1 MIISDVSSGN
11 ARQPLADLLE
21 TIKRRRTLIIAPLLA
36 GVAIGVIGYLMAP
49 LSYVS
54 ESVLVLDMR
63 RVQALPNESAITP
76 LPQDSPV
83 LRSELDI
90 ISSRMMA
97 RKVIDILQADNVNV
111 PTAFRSGT
119 VLSAPPENAKQVRE
133 ARDVDAAARER
144 QRIDLLLSRL
154 RVNNDGRSY
163 TIFISYRAPDP
174 VYAARVANAFVTAYL
189 DHQIDVQ
196 QSAARRVSE
205 WLGEKLVSLR
215 SDLEGAERAAE
226 DFRQKS
232 RLAGDPGQ
240 ISFQAQ
246 RVAALNT
253 EIVAATGAVSLA
265 EARLRT
271 AESLKT
277 NNEAPALTEVLASPA
292 IQSLRNEQARVERQ
306 LDELRSNGA
315 LKSAE
320 IPVLT
325 AERDALK
332 QQVTAQVD
340 EIIKSLSNEIKIAR
354 QRRSGLEDALT
365 AAEADLAQ
373 ANQAQ
378 VQAVQLDRE
387 ANASRTVYESYLT
400 RYKQLI
406 EQDGIAV
413 PEAQMISAAEP
424 ATAKASPNLAN
435 WLLLG
440 LGLGGLVS
448 LLATVSREAFD
459 KIRPAQTASFILP
472 GIPAATLL
480 PLTPQLTVPM
490 LVNRGLDPASAFGRA
505 IKSVHDRLR
514 FLSRGRDSLSLAII
528 SLGDSETKALLITA
542 LAQQFAASGV
552 AVAVIDATNQHSRL
566 SQALGLPETGQ
577 GTASTGRKL
586 SGATLNHDH
595 GSGIDIITPGQQ
607 VEGEWLS
614 ELIGQLRTDH
624 KIILVDLPS
633 VADDKRSV
641 LLSRAADTA
650 LLVAQP
656 DRNDQQANHAL
667 IQTMAA
673 LGRKPALA
681 VVSQPSAS
689 YRSWLASIK
698 ALLRPNARQGIELF
712 RALLKRRHQT
722 ASQSGHN
729 QHEA

>member
-1 MIISDVSSGN
+1 VIISDVSSGN

-253 EIVAATGAVSLA
+253 EIVAATGAVSLV

-614 ELIGQLRTDH
+614 ELIAQLRTDH

-656 DRNDQQANHAL
+656 DRNDQPANHAL

-681 VVSQPSAS
+681 VVSQSTTS
-689 YRSWLASIK
+689 YRSWLESII
-698 ALLRPNARQGIELF
+698 AFLRPNARQASQLF
-712 RALLKRRHQT
+712 RAALKRRHQT

>member
-1 MIISDVSSGN
+1 MIISDVSSGS

-21 TIKRRRTLIIAPLLA
+21 TVKRRKKLLIVPVVA
-36 GVAIGVIGYLMAP
+36 GACISFAGYLTAP
-49 LSYVS
+49 VSYVS

-63 RVQALPNESAITP
+63 RIQALPNESAITP

-97 RKVIDILQADNVNV
+97 RKVIDILQAENVFV
-111 PTAFRSGT
+111 PTEFRSRT
-119 VLSAPPENAKQVRE
+119 VLSSAPDTASQERGD
-133 ARDVDAAARER
+133 RGVDAAARER

-163 TIFISYRAPDP
+163 TIFISYRATDP
-174 VYAARVANAFVTAYL
+174 VYAAKVANAFVTAYL

-205 WLGEKLVSLR
+205 WLGEKLVTLR
-215 SDLEGAERAAE
+215 SNLEDAERAAE

-265 EARLRT
+265 QARLRT
-271 AESLKT
+271 AQSLKL

-292 IQSLRNEQARVERQ
+292 IQSLRNELARVERQ

-315 LKSAE
+315 LKSAD

-325 AERDALK
+325 AEREALK
-332 QQVTAQVD
+332 QQISAQVD
-340 EIIKSLSNEIKIAR
+340 EITKSLSNEIEIAL
-354 QRRSGLEDALT
+354 QRRVGLEDALKT
-365 AAEADLAQ
+365 AEEELGE

-378 VQAVQLDRE
+378 VKVAQLDRE
-387 ANASRTVYESYLT
+387 SNASRTVYESYLT

-424 ATAKASPNLAN
+424 AMAKASPNLAN

-440 LGLGGLVS
+440 LGLGAMVS
-448 LLATVSREAFD
+448 LLATAARETFD
-459 KIRPAQTASFILP
+459 KIRPAQTSSFALP

-480 PLTPQLTVPM
+480 PLSHRLTVPL
-490 LVNRGLDPASAFGRA
+490 LVNRGLDPTSAFGRA
-505 IKSVHDRLR
+505 IKSVYDRLR
-514 FLSRGRDSLSLAII
+514 VLTRGRDSLALSVVSLTENE
-528 SLGDSETKALLITA
+528 GKTLLITA

-552 AVAVIDATNQHSRL
+552 AVAVIDATNRHSRL
-566 SQALGLPETGQ
+566 SEAFGLPGNDY
-577 GTASTGRKL
+577 GIVSTDRQI
-586 SGATLNHDH
+586 SGATLIHDH
-595 GSGIDIITPGQQ
+595 GSGIDIITPGEHLQ
-607 VEGEWLS
+607 EGDWLA
-614 ELIGQLRTDH
+614 ELISQLRSDH
-624 KIILVDLPS
+624 KIILVDLPA
-633 VADDKRSV
+633 VMVDKRTV
-641 LLSRAADTA
+641 LLSRATDTT
-650 LLVAQP
+650 LLVVQP
-656 DRNDQQANHAL
+656 DQKDHYANHAL

-673 LGRKPALA
+673 MGRKPALA
-681 VVSQPSAS
+681 VVNQFSTSYSGWITIAFAYCQPRARSTVEFLLTRLTRRNRSADN
-689 YRSWLASIK
+689 LEDQA
-698 ALLRPNARQGIELF
+698 
-712 RALLKRRHQT
+712 
-722 ASQSGHN
+722 
-729 QHEA
+729 

>member
-1 MIISDVSSGN
+1 VIISDVSSGN
-11 ARQPLADLLE
+11 ARQPLADLLD

-163 TIFISYRAPDP
+163 TIFISYRASDP
-174 VYAARVANAFVTAYL
+174 VYAAKVANAFVTAYL

-614 ELIGQLRTDH
+614 ELIAQLRTDH

-656 DRNDQQANHAL
+656 DRNDQPANHAL

-681 VVSQPSAS
+681 VVSQSTTS
-689 YRSWLASIK
+689 YRSWLESII
-698 ALLRPNARQGIELF
+698 AFLRPNARQASQLF
-712 RALLKRRHQT
+712 RAALKRRHQT

>member
-11 ARQPLADLLE
+11 ARQPLADLLD

-712 RALLKRRHQT
+712 RALLKRGHQT